1 MKFILPVYNE
11 EYLQVK
17 LPEPDEVDKFYQY
30 EKFPSLFE
38 GDLIKEE
45 EVMLEIE

>member
-17 LPEPDEVDKFYQY
+17 LPEPDEADKFYQY
-30 EKFPSLFE
+30 DKFPSLFE
-38 GDLIKEE
+38 ENPIKEE
-45 EVMLEIE
+45 EIMLEV